1 MFDDFFPP
9 PTPSPHS
16 GVLTVGARGPDLIRV
31 LHLWRGILA
40 VNACINVLFWDV
52 HVHFDRAVSHKIG
65 AAVLWSSWWSPPKRF
80 WWYLS
85 YHVLAWRSCRG
96 HVLEVLG
103 EDLLRVKRCLQRM
116 IFWRS
121 LWEDLLRILLKPLP
135 GDPCIEI
142 LGVFLWDV
150 YFLLRS
156 ASKILYIEGLRLTI
170 FGFFGWCPFIRC
182 RSEFLMNGKEVVPFL
197 VPKQVPSVVAINEV
211 EPLLFHSCCLHLVH
225 WLPPTVFQASC
236 RWFIFLGW
244 YCGTNMFLRSE

>member
-96 HVLEVLG
+96 HVTVAWWRSSKSQEVLAAH
-103 EDLLRVKRCLQRM
+103 DLLKVLVRRSSADPVETLAG
-116 IFWRS
+116 RS
-121 LWEDLLRILLKPLP
+121 LHWDLGGVPL
-135 GDPCIEI
+135 GC
-142 LGVFLWDV
+142 
-150 YFLLRS
+150 
-156 ASKILYIEGLRLTI
+156 
-170 FGFFGWCPFIRC
+170 
-182 RSEFLMNGKEVVPFL
+182 
-197 VPKQVPSVVAINEV
+197 
-211 EPLLFHSCCLHLVH
+211 LFSSTEC
-225 WLPPTVFQASC
+225 F
-236 RWFIFLGW
+236 
-244 YCGTNMFLRSE
+244 